1 VGVKQPTLSEAT
13 VIAVGSGGLI
23 IAVDN
28 AGNEV
33 RRLELSS
40 GAPTWTSSVVPIG
53 TTGSC
58 DPGALTGNIR
68 EPSASTTTQSMRKF
82 ASISRGQHAF

>member
-1 VGVKQPTLSEAT
+1 VSGKQPTLSDTT
-13 VIAVGSGGLI
+13 VIAVVSGCLI

-33 RRLELSS
+33 RRLELLS
-40 GAPTWTSSVVPIG
+40 GAPTWTSSIVPIG

-58 DPGALTGNIR
+58 GPGALTGNIR
-68 EPSASTTTQSMRKF
+68 EPSASTTTQSMRKC
-82 ASISRGQHAF
+82 ASISAGQHAF